1 MLNADSPRV
10 MNSDTKV
17 GLYIELKNYYAQEV
31 VHRQDIAVAVDKV
44 LKANNLGTI
53 ADCKDEIPIIIQG
66 FQLDSLKK
74 YATLSD
80 LPLVFLTGSNDG
92 VDW

>member
-1 MLNADSPRV
+1 M
-10 MNSDTKV
+10 
-17 GLYIELKNYYAQEV
+17 
-31 VHRQDIAVAVDKV
+31 DKV

-53 ADCKDEIPIIIQG
+53 ADCKDEMPIIIQG

-80 LPLVFLTGSNDG
+80 LPLVFLTGTNDG
-92 VDW
+92 VDWDKVSENAHGVGPSTDMVVNADSITGDTTYSTFI